1 MSRKA
6 FLLLILLILSACGEN
21 VQVNQTTDTGFE
33 DEKSWEISY
42 LESIQARVIYFDKL
56 ITEVEKNYIKYKN
69 NEITRYEFKVSLNL
83 YYSDLKY
90 PLGSIKTPPQ
100 YEDNQRVKDLKA
112 VKEKIIGTSGKLL
125 LGVWGELSN
134 SEIESLIKD
143 LNTYSKEY
151 ESLFGYLVTNP

>member
-90 PLGSIKTPPQ
+90 PLGSIILISKFKLFAKSTKYCEICTAPT
-100 YEDNQRVKDLKA
+100 
-112 VKEKIIGTSGKLL
+112 IITFIGF
-125 LGVWGELSN
+125 
-134 SEIESLIKD
+134 I
-143 LNTYSKEY
+143 
-151 ESLFGYLVTNP
+151 

>member
-21 VQVNQTTDTGFE
+21 VQGNQTTDTGFE

-90 PLGSIKTPPQ
+90 PLGSI
-100 YEDNQRVKDLKA
+100 
-112 VKEKIIGTSGKLL
+112 
-125 LGVWGELSN
+125 
-134 SEIESLIKD
+134 
-143 LNTYSKEY
+143 
-151 ESLFGYLVTNP
+151 